1 MGFPDDMHAS
11 EENYDDDAGTLV
23 LQDEADARATDFAGG
38 TEPMDRKDYGYRMKA
53 RRRLE
58 QLREERELARLLRT
72 GFDQ

>member
-1 MGFPDDMHAS
+1 MHAS
-11 EENYDDDAGTLV
+11 EESYDEDAGSLEP
-23 LQDEADARATDFAGG
+23 QDDLAVAEADFAAGDNG
-38 TEPMDRKDYGYRMKA
+38 PDRRDYGYRMKA

>member
-1 MGFPDDMHAS
+1 MHAS
-11 EENYDDDAGTLV
+11 KENYDEDAGILMPR
-23 LQDEADARATDFAGG
+23 DELDGREEEFPG
-38 TEPMDRKDYGYRMKA
+38 EPGVAERKDYGYRMQA

>member
-1 MGFPDDMHAS
+1 MHAS
-11 EENYDDDAGTLV
+11 EDSYDDDAGTLV
-23 LQDEADARATDFAGG
+23 LQDEADARATDLAGG
-38 TEPMDRKDYGYRMKA
+38 MDAMDRKDYGYRMKA

>member
-11 EENYDDDAGTLV
+11 EENYDEDAGTLV
-23 LQDEADARATDFAGG
+23 LQDEADARATTLPAARM
-38 TEPMDRKDYGYRMKA
+38 EPDRKDYGYRMKA

>member
-23 LQDEADARATDFAGG
+23 LQDEADARANDFAGG
-38 TEPMDRKDYGYRMKA
+38 ADAVDRKDYGYRMKA

-58 QLREERELARLLRT
+58 QLREEQELARLLRT